1 MRCTC
6 TGDNEKMTC
15 SYCDDRIDEMEWEA
29 AGISDISGVDPIG
42 AEDSRESSAPT
53 VTSSAS
59 HRCTA
64 TRLSTRCRS
73 ATTASSQEHEGRS

>member
-6 TGDNEKMTC
+6 MGDNEKMTC

-42 AEDSRESSAPT
+42 AEDSREYEKWLND
-53 VTSSAS
+53 
-59 HRCTA
+59 R
-64 TRLSTRCRS
+64 
-73 ATTASSQEHEGRS
+73 